1 MAAISVPTISGVQS
15 GLQMYAFGA
24 IARLGFNV
32 ISGFTGSGLIGGAIA
47 AAAASAII
55 RGTQG
60 DVIAT
65 MLGFQAAEEGLGGLL
80 GGGGGGS
87 GIFGGGGGGGGD
99 GIIDM

>member
-1 MAAISVPTISGVQS
+1 MAAIAVPTISGVQT

-55 RGTQG
+55 RGAQG

-65 MLGFQAAEEGLGGLL
+65 MLGFQAAEEGLGGL
-80 GGGGGGS
+80 
-87 GIFGGGGGGGGD
+87 FGGGGGGGGFGGGGNSND
-99 GIIDM
+99 GIIDL